1 MNHYN
6 YTVEILINTYALGGS
21 SDGIRIFDKNG
32 KVVGYITDLRKA
44 AHSAA
49 EKKEKSKSYSRE
61 YYQQAKTNIG
71 PMVNEVVNELKNVF
85 AGTPAKVFINE
96 TMPNVNFMGA
106 KFYFILSPL
115 TDKIRV
121 NIIHKDACRM
131 KYVFP
136 QHAKL
141 DIRQGGKSILIDGL
155 TRSEG
160 IALVKGF
167 CENVVNFEF
176 AAQLAKK

>member
-1 MNHYN
+1 MNQ
-6 YTVEILINTYALGGS
+6 YTVEVLINMYAPGGS
-21 SDGIRIFDKNG
+21 SDGIQIFNKAG
-32 KVVGYITDLRKA
+32 KAVGYITDLR
-44 AHSAA
+44 SAA
-49 EKKEKSKSYSRE
+49 FKADEKKEKSKTYARD
-61 YYQQAKTNIG
+61 YYNHAKTNLG
-71 PMVNEVVNELKNVF
+71 PMVNEVLQELKDVF

-115 TDKIRV
+115 TDKIRL
-121 NIIHKDACRM
+121 NLTHQNACRM

-136 QHAKL
+136 KHAQL
-141 DIRQGGKSILIDGL
+141 DIRQGGKSIMIDGL

-167 CENVVNFEF
+167 CEHVVNFEH
-176 AAQLAKK
+176 AAQLAKN

>member
-1 MNHYN
+1 MIQ
-6 YTVEILINTYALGGS
+6 YTVEILINMYAPGGS
-21 SDGIRIFDKNG
+21 SDGIQIFNKAG
-32 KVVGYITDLRKA
+32 KAVGYITDLRKD
-44 AHSAA
+44 AHTAS
-49 EKKEKSKSYSRE
+49 EKKQKSKTYSQE
-61 YYQQAKTNIG
+61 YYQQAKTNLG
-71 PMVNEVVNELKNVF
+71 PIVNEVLIELKNVF

-121 NIIHKDACRM
+121 NITHPNACSM

-136 QHAKL
+136 KHATL

-176 AAQLAKK
+176 ASQLAKK